1 MTRLR
6 PTLAAL
12 LAALVLAAPAAA
24 ADRGTEQ
31 ALAQERTYTQ
41 QATVSSARARPVP
54 ERDDGSSPALLA
66 IAGACVVVAVS
77 GALVAHRR
85 RPLVASAPR
94 SR

>member
-1 MTRLR
+1 MTTLR

-24 ADRGTEQ
+24 DRGTQQ
-31 ALAQERTYTQ
+31 ALAQERTYTH

-54 ERDDGSSPALLA
+54 ERDNGSSLAPLA
-66 IAGACVVVAVS
+66 IAGACVLVAVS
-77 GALVAHRR
+77 GALVARRR
-85 RPLVASAPR
+85 RPRFASAPG